1 MQVTIDIPKRV
12 LNNIKRSAEVYGNVT
27 PTDAQIKEFLQW
39 HVLGIYTDF
48 HGEDL
53 EHIAAEN
60 FN

>member
-1 MQVTIDIPKRV
+1 LR
-12 LNNIKRSAEVYGNVT
+12 
-27 PTDAQIKEFLQW
+27 W

-53 EHIAAEN
+53 EHITSEN

>member
-1 MQVTIDIPKRV
+1 MQVTIDIPKKV
-12 LNNIKRSAEVYGNVT
+12 INTIKKSAEVYGNVT

-53 EHIAAEN
+53 EHITLEN
-60 FN
+60 FH

>member
-1 MQVTIDIPKRV
+1 MQVTIDIPKKV
-12 LNNIKRSAEVYGNVT
+12 NNTIKKSAEVYGNAT

-39 HVLGIYTDF
+39 HVLGVYTDF

>member
-1 MQVTIDIPKRV
+1 MQVTINVPKNII
-12 LNNIKRSAEVYGNVT
+12 NNIKQAAEVYAGAT
-27 PTDAQIKEFLQW
+27 PTNAQIQEFLEW

-53 EHIAAEN
+53 DLIAGEN

>member
-1 MQVTIDIPKRV
+1 MQVTINVPK
-12 LNNIKRSAEVYGNVT
+12 NIINTIKRSAEIYGTVT
-27 PTDAQIKEFLQW
+27 PTDAQIQEFLQW

-53 EHIAAEN
+53 EDIAAEN

>member
-1 MQVTIDIPKRV
+1 MQVTIDIPKKV
-12 LNNIKRSAEVYGNVT
+12 INTIKKSAEIYGNAT

-53 EHIAAEN
+53 EDIAAEN

>member
-1 MQVTIDIPKRV
+1 MQVTINVPKNII
-12 LNNIKRSAEVYGNVT
+12 NNIKRSAEIYAGVT
-27 PTDAQIKEFLQW
+27 PTDAQIQEFLQW

-53 EHIAAEN
+53 EHITAEN

>member
-1 MQVTIDIPKRV
+1 MQVTINVPKNV
-12 LNNIKRSAEVYGNVT
+12 INDIKRSSEVYTGVT

-39 HVLGIYTDF
+39 HVLGIYVDF

-53 EHIAAEN
+53 EHITSEN

>member
-1 MQVTIDIPKRV
+1 
-12 LNNIKRSAEVYGNVT
+12 VT
-27 PTDAQIKEFLQW
+27 PTDAQLKEFLQW

-53 EHIAAEN
+53 EHITSEN

>member
-1 MQVTIDIPKRV
+1 MQVTINVPKNV
-12 LNNIKRSAEVYGNVT
+12 INNIKRSAEIYGGVT
-27 PTDAQIKEFLQW
+27 PTDAQIQEFLQW

-53 EHIAAEN
+53 EHITAEN

>member
-1 MQVTIDIPKRV
+1 MQVTINVPK
-12 LNNIKRSAEVYGNVT
+12 NIINTIKKSAEIYGNAT
-27 PTDAQIKEFLQW
+27 PTDTQIKEFLQW

-53 EHIAAEN
+53 EDIAAEN